1 MSKFSKKI
9 NEAEVQGAEVQG
21 SEVQGSDEKSQG
33 LVNINQGPKEVLA
46 AIADFK
52 EPAPGGEMSENI
64 AKPEIQKILAAG
76 ATDTAGP
83 KDETIKV
90 VISNAKCKDMYPTQ
104 MQIGTGASLDD
115 QILSKY
121 GNLDAAL
128 AGLNAPTK
136 MNSDGGSSP
145 VLCFKAG
152 DGKIW
157 ILDGH
162 HRWSQAYAT
171 SPECQMEIALLQAPG
186 VTEPKAALALC
197 HEIIAVIYGKS
208 PTKSFKGENLLT
220 LSGDKVSEYI
230 KNQWSKGDEEYQFTN
245 GGNRKIS
252 EGKAECLAK
261 LKAAGLIKEGTEEE
275 AIELY
280 RKNCDLLINSSK
292 AALGTIEGGYS
303 RNYMPQPGLA
313 KGTELQKSG
322 MTTTPAKAAAGEIN
336 YLNPVE
342 SDVKES
348 RIIKTYEKFIQK
360 YKK

>member
-1 MSKFSKKI
+1 MRKFNKI
-9 NEAEVQGAEVQG
+9 NEAEAQVAEAPAEVQAG
-21 SEVQGSDEKSQG
+21 KKPTEG

-46 AIADFK
+46 AITDFK
-52 EPAPGGEMSENI
+52 EPAEGGAKSENI
-64 AKPEIQKILAAG
+64 VKPEIRKILAAG
-76 ATDTAGP
+76 ATDAAGS
-83 KDETIKV
+83 KDEIIKV
-90 VISNAKCKDMYPTQ
+90 ITTNAKCGAMFPTQ
-104 MQIGTGASLDD
+104 KQIGTGASLDD
-115 QILSKY
+115 QILSKF

-128 AGLNAPTK
+128 AGLKAPTK

-145 VLCFKAG
+145 VLCFKGG

-197 HEIIAVIYGKS
+197 HKIIAVIYGKS

-220 LSGDKVSEYI
+220 LSGDKVAEYI
-230 KNQWSKGDEEYQFTN
+230 KGKWSKGDEEYQFSS
-245 GGNRKIS
+245 GGKRKIS

-280 RKNCDLLINSSK
+280 RKNSELLITNSKK
-292 AALGTIEGGYS
+292 ALSAIEGGYS
-303 RNYMPQPGLA
+303 RNYMPQPGEA
-313 KGTELQKSG
+313 GDTTG

-336 YLNPVE
+336 YLNPIKT
-342 SDVKES
+342 DVKES
-348 RIIKTYEKFIQK
+348 RVIKTYEKFIQK